1 VRHVAGMSMPRIYKD
16 LDAWKQAMDLVE
28 QCYRLSTRFPSDERF
43 GLTSQLRR
51 AVVSIPSNI
60 AEGHCRRKTRVYAHH
75 VSIALGSH
83 GELEILIELAS
94 RLGFLV
100 AQDRRG
106 LQQRCD
112 SFGRLVSGLHR
123 SLEDKLA
130 RGDARSS

>member
-1 VRHVAGMSMPRIYKD
+1 MATPITYKD
-16 LDAWKQAMDLVE
+16 LDAWKQAMNLVE
-28 QCYRLSTRFPSDERF
+28 QCYRLSTRFPRDERF
-43 GLTSQLRR
+43 SLTSQLRR

-83 GELEILIELAS
+83 GELETLIELAS

-106 LQQRCD
+106 LQARCD
-112 SFGRLVSGLHR
+112 SVGRLLSGLHR

-130 RGDARSS
+130 RGDARPG